1 MSDSKI
7 FLDKRSKT
15 TYIRRRKWNKDL
27 GKMDQETLHKYE
39 SWDVPPTELPDSANL
54 TENELEQY
62 NELVS
67 KETKEKE
74 SRKDRVT
81 LSLLKSYLNDAI
93 KATESIEN
101 LEKMNHDQLEEL
113 AEMTNILKKQIN
125 KHKNT
130 LKKRKAK

>member
-27 GKMDQETLHKYE
+27 GKMDQETLHKFE
-39 SWDVPPTELPDSANL
+39 SWDTPPLELPESVKL
-54 TENELEQY
+54 TESEQNQY
-62 NELVS
+62 NEIVS
-67 KETKEKE
+67 KETKEKAARQE
-74 SRKDRVT
+74 RVT
-81 LSLLKSYLNDAI
+81 LSLLKSYLGDAI
-93 KATESIEN
+93 RATESIEN
-101 LEKMNHDQLEEL
+101 LEKMSHDQLEEL
-113 AEMTNILKKQIN
+113 AEMTNVLKKQIN

>member
-15 TYIRRRKWNKDL
+15 TYIRKRKWNKDL

-39 SWDVPPTELPDSANL
+39 SWDVPPTKLPGEVSL
-54 TENELEQY
+54 TKNELEQY
-62 NELVS
+62 NDIVS
-67 KETKEKE
+67 KETKEKGA
-74 SRKDRVT
+74 RQDRVT
-81 LSLLKSYLNDAI
+81 LSLLKSYLDDAI

-101 LEKMNHDQLEEL
+101 LEKMSYEQLDNL
-113 AEMTNILKKQIN
+113 AEMTNTLKKQIN